1 MESALLRDF
10 PLNIEI
16 HRCRRGGVPRICGME
31 QTNTTPDSF
40 DTRKRYVRIREEHA
54 NGMVEFEFA
63 VGEPGLFV
71 EMVMPKAQFDDFCAQ
86 QGVRPTH
93 GRLPEQ
99 AEGSAAHEW
108 DWTLRD
114 ARERHFRHED

>member
-1 MESALLRDF
+1 MTWLAR
-10 PLNIEI
+10 PLQSLAGMTDAAKPAADGAADWDVE
-16 HRCRRGGVPRICGME
+16 RRYIRIVE
-31 QTNTTPDSF
+31 T
-40 DTRKRYVRIREEHA
+40 HA